1 MVVQPLVC
9 RTQYDKIIT
18 SINGAKAAGIETLA
32 GSVAAPAPA
41 PALALALALALAAA
55 LPLNPSLCARA
66 CTIVSH
72 FEFVENK

>member
-41 PALALALALALAAA
+41 LALALALALAAA
-55 LPLNPSLCARA
+55 LPLNPLLCARA